1 MTSSFKFF
9 NWRKK
14 LLRLHLH

>member
-1 MTSSFKFF
+1 LSRFF